1 MLFEWR
7 SEKIQKKKSR
17 RSDSAE
23 VDGRGSGGVS
33 LNDLLTCFFSP
44 WQNHVLH
51 QRLVNPMWLMESLC
65 LNRHA
70 MDLFSSDA
78 SSSPSSSSSFPPS
91 SIHFL
96 LSPFTLPRFPS
107 HHLDLDDAYLMT
119 SAPSVTERMK

>member
-7 SEKIQKKKSR
+7 SEKIEKKKSR

-33 LNDLLTCFFSP
+33 LNDLLTWFFSP

-65 LNRHA
+65 LNRHV

-78 SSSPSSSSSFPPS
+78 SSSSSSSSSFPQLLLFIPS
-91 SIHFL
+91 CHP
-96 LSPFTLPRFPS
+96 SPCLAFPLITWTLTM
-107 HHLDLDDAYLMT
+107 HI
-119 SAPSVTERMK
+119 